1 MSKHA
6 KLSPSAAHRWMSC
19 TAAPTLEARYE
30 DQSSVYAAE
39 GTEAHRLAEL
49 CARRATGL
57 MTEAKYKKAV
67 KDFEAGA
74 EFYNQEMLEAAEDY
88 GAYIKEVYLKV
99 LDTCPDPVVAFE
111 ERLDLTEWIP
121 EGFGT
126 ADCIII
132 AEPDMYV
139 IDFKYGKGVAV
150 EAQGNPQME
159 IYALG
164 AWSEYGFF
172 YDIKTV
178 NMTIVQPRLGGI
190 SETSIE
196 REALVAWGNVG
207 IKPKAKEAYEG
218 PGTFRP
224 SEEACKFCK
233 ARGDCKARADYYVNL
248 FDDNE
253 PLGDVMT
260 LEQIGELLELSKGMS
275 AWLKDLEERAY
286 TLLMEG
292 TPVPGWKLVAGR
304 STRTWADEEAV
315 AKVLKTKGK
324 LKASEIYTKKLNGIT
339 AIEKLLGKNKFAEI
353 LPLGEL
359 VIKPE
364 GKPTLAPADDKR
376 PEIKPADEV
385 VKAFDE

>member
-1 MSKHA
+1 
-6 KLSPSAAHRWMSC
+6 
-19 TAAPTLEARYE
+19 
-30 DQSSVYAAE
+30 
-39 GTEAHRLAEL
+39 
-49 CARRATGL
+49 

-74 EFYNQEMLEAAEDY
+74 EFYNQEMLEAAEEY
-88 GAYIKEVYLKV
+88 GTYIKEVYLKV
-99 LDTCPDPVVAFE
+99 LGSCPDPVVAFE

-150 EAQGNPQME
+150 EVQGNPQME

-164 AWSEYGFF
+164 AWSTYGFF
-172 YDIKTV
+172 YDIKNV

-190 SETSIE
+190 SEASIE

-207 IKPKAKEAYEG
+207 VKPKAKEAYEG

-224 SEEACKFCK
+224 SEEVCKFCK
-233 ARGDCKARADYYVNL
+233 ARGDCQARANYYVDL
-248 FDDNE
+248 FNENE
-253 PLGDVMT
+253 PLMDVMS
-260 LEQIGELLELSKGMS
+260 LEQIGELLELSKGMRT
-275 AWLKDLEERAY
+275 WLTDLEERAY
-286 TLLMEG
+286 ACLMEG
-292 TPVPGWKLVAGR
+292 RKVPGWKLVAGR

-324 LKASEIYTKKLNGIT
+324 LKAGDIYTKKLNGIT
-339 AIEKLLGKNKFAEI
+339 TIEKLLGKNKFAEI
-353 LPLGEL
+353 LPIGEL

-376 PEIKPADEV
+376 PEIFPANEV